1 MGVKIYKMLNKS
13 FEANQPLVL
22 TRKDPNKFE
31 ENIYV
36 FIVSD
41 NEVDL
46 DLLGTSF
53 KFTNLF
59 LPDASIKNVDMST
72 DDWPFFY
79 MSYRVYPLS
88 YMLLISFIFVVSFV
102 FIKKHTGINL
112 SKFSFTSFFLGVGFM
127 LMETK
132 GITELAKIYGSTWVV
147 VSVVIISV
155 LFMAY
160 IANLL
165 VIKKF
170 KISNNQIYFLLL
182 LSILVSLG
190 ITFVNYYNYPTYLLK
205 IFVPIILTL
214 PVLFSGLAF
223 SRELIKSGSTA
234 NTLSCNILG
243 ALVGG
248 LLEYNSMYF
257 GFKFLYLLAFV
268 AYLMAYLSFNDIFK
282 NKFTYRV

>member
-1 MGVKIYKMLNKS
+1 MLSQS
-13 FEANQPLVL
+13 FKTNPPLVF
-22 TRKDPNKFE
+22 TRKDPNKFI

-36 FIVSD
+36 FVVSD
-41 NEVDL
+41 NKINL
-46 DLLGTSF
+46 DLVGSDF
-53 KFTNLF
+53 KKTNLF
-59 LPDASIKNVDMST
+59 VPNPSAKDVDMST

-79 MSYRVYPLS
+79 MSYRIYPLS
-88 YMLLISFIFVVSFV
+88 YMILILFIFAVSFI

-132 GITELAKIYGSTWVV
+132 GITELAKIYGSTWIV
-147 VSVVIISV
+147 VSIVIVSV

-165 VIKKF
+165 IIKKF
-170 KISNNQIYFLLL
+170 KISNNQIYFYLLI
-182 LSILVSLG
+182 SILVSMG
-190 ITFVNYYNYPTYLLK
+190 ITFINFYNYPTYLLK

-234 NTLSCNILG
+234 KTLTCNI
-243 ALVGG
+243 
-248 LLEYNSMYF
+248 
-257 GFKFLYLLAFV
+257 
-268 AYLMAYLSFNDIFK
+268 
-282 NKFTYRV
+282 

>member
-1 MGVKIYKMLNKS
+1 MLNKS

-46 DLLGTSF
+46 NLLGTSF

-155 LFMAY
+155 LLMAY